1 MIINNITIG
10 EGDYILGFAKDRI
23 SYHYLLAYAMRV
35 NSASENSISVAFN
48 GYHYDDGT
56 LTFYTEDRVL
66 STDAIIDALTW
77 SYIATFSKE
86 RYEKL
91 IEIFITEN
99 LDEDNMFAIFDD
111 FWAEA
116 ITQFNS
122 IEEDSN

>member
-23 SYHYLLAYAMRV
+23 SYHYILAFAIRV
-35 NSASENSISVAFN
+35 DSACENSISVVLN
-48 GYHYDDGT
+48 RYHYDDGT
-56 LTFYTEDRVL
+56 LTFCTEDCIL

-77 SYIATFSKE
+77 SYVATFSKE
-86 RYEKL
+86 RYEEL
-91 IEIFITEN
+91 VELFRTEN

-116 ITQFNS
+116 IARFNN
-122 IEEDSN
+122 IEEASN